1 MIGVGGFRRKSIMY
15 RDLLRIVSRQKKSSK
30 YDQKEADL
38 RNAASLQVFGK
49 SHKIFWDVR
58 NIQKKNNLE
67 FWTELESEIQSMF
80 TQPEMQPAS
89 LYERVEILCQRATQI
104 SLGAET
110 KVSAHSDAIKTATE
124 EIEQGL
130 IDMRIRRALPD
141 SRFVFVRPAHGNPS
155 YTPRFFD
162 LHFAKGVSKILRQ

>member
-1 MIGVGGFRRKSIMY
+1 MY
-15 RDLLRIVSRQKKSSK
+15 QDLLRIISRQKNSSK
-30 YDQKEADL
+30 YNQKEADL

-49 SHKIFWDVR
+49 PHRLFWDAR
-58 NIQKKNNLE
+58 NIRKKSNNE
-67 FWTELESEIQSMF
+67 FWTDLESTVQSMS
-80 TQPEMQPAS
+80 TPPEIQPAS

-110 KVSAHSDAIKTATE
+110 KLRPQADAIKTATE

-141 SRFVFVRPAHGNPS
+141 SRFVFVNPVHGNETS
-155 YTPRFFD
+155 YTSRFFD
-162 LHFAKGVSKILRQ
+162 LHFVRDASNNPRQQK